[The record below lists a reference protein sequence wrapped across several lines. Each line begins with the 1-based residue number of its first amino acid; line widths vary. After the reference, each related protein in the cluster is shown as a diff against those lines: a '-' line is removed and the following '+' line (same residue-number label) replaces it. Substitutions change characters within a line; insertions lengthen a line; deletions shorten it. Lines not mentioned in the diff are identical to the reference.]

1 MDKVN
6 FPYIR
11 KIANGSI
18 SSVEDVLQDQRLL
31 RNLWLDLILEPA
43 LVKECKKFID
53 RPSVKEELTK
63 ALSWCSAFK
72 WLFGRHLF
80 LEELAEKGVIPL
92 RSLSAQ
98 DFRKDYRSF
107 LKGII
112 PLLG

>member
-1 MDKVN
+1 MNKVK
-6 FPYIR
+6 FPYIN

-18 SSVEDVLQDQRLL
+18 SNVEDVLQDERLL

-43 LVKECKKFID
+43 LVKECRKFID

-63 ALSWCSAFK
+63 ALNWCSAYK
-72 WLFGRHLF
+72 WFFGRHLF
-80 LEELAEKGVIPL
+80 LEELAEKGIIPL
-92 RSLSAQ
+92 RPLRAQ
-98 DFRKDYRSF
+98 DFRRDYRSF